1 VPLSLC
7 LLRSTAAVLALL
19 SFVLA
24 GAKAADHKTAPVR
37 RGSDDRF
44 KADLLLV
51 IAHPDDETGDIG
63 GYLARAIFDQHRRVA
78 VVCTTR
84 GDGGGDSVSN
94 NRGAALG
101 AKREIEARQA
111 FTYLGISDVWFVG
124 APDTGG
130 GVLSSLE
137 RWNHGLVLGEVVR
150 IMRLT
155 RPEVVL
161 TWLPDYV
168 AGENHGDHQASSVI
182 ATEAFD
188 LAGDPTAF
196 PEQITAEGLGS
207 WQPQKIYYFSDAF
220 DAGGY
225 WINHA
230 PKPSPF
236 RKNFLEGTGPTY
248 LPTEISPSRHVSYAR
263 LCAEET
269 AFYLTQSGGSIAKKA
284 LERDDLKLFEFPVHI
299 IFGKSLVGGSTTGDV
314 FEAVKAEAIPFPG
327 RQAFQ
332 LVDTEKALLSF
343 GGSWQFYRN
352 FWQVHNIEH
361 LAQLLPTPEVAVE
374 SGEQLHV
381 PLILCNRAEEAETLH
396 LQSVLPDGWIDHTSY
411 DRYPVEPRTCYPIF
425 AVIDVLATE
434 PSGWKELTWKLDAN
448 GQELGTI
455 MLRVEVV
462 ADN

>member
-1 VPLSLC
+1 MQLPLRV
-7 LLRSTAAVLALL
+7 LRGTASVFALL

-24 GAKAADHKTAPVR
+24 GAKAADQKTAPVR
-37 RGSDDRF
+37 PEPDGRF

-78 VVCTTR
+78 VVCITR

-130 GVLSSLE
+130 EVLSSLE
-137 RWNHGLVLGEVVR
+137 NWNHGLVLGEVVR

-155 RPEVVL
+155 RPSVVL

-182 ATEAFD
+182 ANEAFD
-188 LAGDPTAF
+188 LAGDPTVF

-207 WQPQKIYYFSDAF
+207 WQPQKIYYFTDAF

-225 WINHA
+225 WIKHA

-269 AFYLTQSGGSIAKKA
+269 AFYLTQDGSTAKEA
-284 LERDDLKLFEFPVHI
+284 LERNDLKLFEFPVHI

-314 FEAVKAEAIPFPG
+314 FEAVKAEAIPFPS
-327 RQAFQ
+327 RRAFQ
-332 LVDTEKALLSF
+332 RNDTEKASLSF
-343 GGSWQFYRN
+343 GGSWEFYRN

-361 LAQLLPTPEVAVE
+361 LAQLLPIPEVAVE
-374 SGEQLHV
+374 SGGQLHV
-381 PLILCNRAEEAETLH
+381 PLVLRSQAEEPQTFH
-396 LQSVLPDGWIDHTSY
+396 LQSVLPNGWIDRTRY
-411 DRYPVEPRTCYPIF
+411 DRYPVEPRTCYPVL
-425 AVIDVLATE
+425 AVIDVPGTE

-448 GQELGTI
+448 GQQLGTI
-455 MLRVEVV
+455 MLRVDVV